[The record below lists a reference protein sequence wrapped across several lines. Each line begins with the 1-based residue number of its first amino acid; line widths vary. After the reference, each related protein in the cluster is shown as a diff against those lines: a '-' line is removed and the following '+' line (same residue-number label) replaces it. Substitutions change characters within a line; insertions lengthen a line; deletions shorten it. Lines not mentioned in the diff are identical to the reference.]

1 MVLPERDVF
10 SRLLLHRTAVL
21 DHLPSNY
28 VKALTD
34 MKEAY
39 SRLTPH
45 PQQQQ
50 QQGLAAAQQQRA

>member
-1 MVLPERDVF
+1 VVLPERDVF

-34 MKEAY
+34 MREAFG
-39 SRLTPH
+39 RLPH
-45 PQQQQ
+45 NPQQQQ
-50 QQGLAAAQQQRA
+50 QQQH